1 MERLKLTIKT
11 FYGLE
16 GVLKDELEE
25 LGYSGIEE
33 LNRAVQLS
41 GTWRDVYFLNVHL
54 RCAIS
59 VLVELKTFKIK
70 TEKDLFSIAEKIKWE
85 ELFDGNKNFAV
96 KGAIHS
102 DIFRHS
108 QYPFLLLKDAIV
120 DRFRAKTGE
129 RPDVNVKNP
138 QVLFDLYIHN
148 QDVTISLNSS
158 GVPLFQRGYREST
171 GEAPLNEV
179 VAAGLL
185 RLSGWD
191 RKTDLIDPFCGSG
204 TIAIEAAL
212 MATGLPAN
220 LERHHYAFKNFKNYK
235 EEEFNEIIEAVNRRI
250 TSLPCRI
257 FASDSSAEMVTKTRR
272 NLRGLPIGRFVETAV
287 CSFDEVKRGENP
299 GFILTNPPYG
309 ERMGDDIEELYDS
322 IGTWLKH
329 EMTGYTCWIISS
341 NMDAMKR
348 IGLKPDQKIRVFNGK
363 LECTFRSYTVF
374 EGKRAKM
381 LEQGESEQ

>member
-16 GVLKDELEE
+16 SVLKDELEE
-25 LGYSGIEE
+25 HGYSNIEV

-41 GTWRDVYFLNVHL
+41 GTWKDVYFLNVHL

-59 VLVELKTFKIK
+59 VLVELKTLKIK
-70 TEKDLFSIAEKIKWE
+70 TEKDLYDAAKRVAWE
-85 ELFDGNKNFAV
+85 DYFDVKKNFAV

-120 DRFRAKTGE
+120 DRFRDKTGE

-138 QVLFDLYIHN
+138 QVLFDLYIHD
-148 QDVTISLNSS
+148 QSATISLNTS
-158 GVPLFQRGYREST
+158 GLPLFQRGYREST
-171 GEAPLNEV
+171 GDAPLNEV

-191 RKTDLIDPFCGSG
+191 KKTDLIDPFCGSG

-220 LERHHYAFKNFKNYK
+220 LERHHYAFKNFRNYD
-235 EEEFNEIIEAVNRRI
+235 EGLFNEIIESINRRV

-257 FASDSSAEMVTKTRR
+257 LASDSSAEMVTKTRR

-287 CSFDEVKRGENP
+287 CSFDEVKKGERP

-309 ERMGDDIEELYDS
+309 ERMGDDIEEMYEG
-322 IGTWLKH
+322 IGSWLKH

-341 NMDAMKR
+341 NMEAMKR
-348 IGLKPDQKIRVFNGK
+348 IGLKPDNKIRVFNGK

-374 EGKRAKM
+374 EGKRSEM
-381 LEQGESEQ
+381 LEQKKADD

>member
-235 EEEFNEIIEAVNRRI
+235 EEEFNEIIEAVNRRV

-374 EGKRAKM
+374 EGKR
-381 LEQGESEQ
+381 SEFVSSNQ